1 MKYLVINICFNF
13 NFIEFYLQFTTKTT
27 SGREYWIFD
36 GNSFI
41 EDSPR
46 PITEFGFNQN
56 VTKVDAAMVWN
67 KNGATYL
74 FSKIDFLRFNE
85 ENHLKEE
92 NYPKKIHEN
101 WHGIPNNIDAA
112 ISTVDGKT
120 YFFKG
125 DLYWSFNN
133 YWIRPEPGYPRRTSV
148 AWLGCPV

>member
-13 NFIEFYLQFTTKTT
+13 IFNLQQKTT

-85 ENHLKEE
+85 ENHHKEE

-112 ISTVDGKT
+112 ISAVDGKT

-133 YWIRPEPGYPRRTSV
+133 HWIRPEPGYPRRTSV